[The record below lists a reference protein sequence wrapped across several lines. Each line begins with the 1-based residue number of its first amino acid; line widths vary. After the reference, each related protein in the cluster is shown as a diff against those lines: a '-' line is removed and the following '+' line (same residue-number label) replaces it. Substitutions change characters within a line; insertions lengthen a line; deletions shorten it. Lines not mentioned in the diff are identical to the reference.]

1 MSFDY
6 ADLRETARELL
17 EEFGQSM
24 TFSRKSASV
33 YDNETNTF
41 PSTPVTF
48 TDKGVIFPFGKG
60 VSNVNGSIIQT
71 GDQEVFWQ
79 GSTEPKPTDNLTVNG
94 VDYNVIAVMPI
105 EPAGVNVLYQIQVR
119 R

>member
-1 MSFDY
+1 MAFNY
-6 ADLRETARELL
+6 TGLKATARKLL
-17 EEFGQSM
+17 ANFGQSM
-24 TFSRKSASV
+24 TFSRESEPV
-33 YDNETNTF
+33 YDNETNTVT
-41 PSTPVTF
+41 STTITF
-48 TDKGVIFPFGKG
+48 SDKGVIFPFGKG

-79 GSTEPKPTDNLTVNG
+79 GSTEPKPTDKLTVNG